1 MSLFSNIRAFIRRQE
16 AKKSHD
22 VQTENHENDRELA
35 SEDNRTCPFC
45 GGHKDQL
52 ELLCYYSNEG
62 IMWSDYRH
70 VLPQMATPS
79 LVQRCP
85 RCGKY
90 YISKASHVLIK
101 DTADFEFI
109 DPVGWDYFSQ
119 SYEEY
124 AQLEKDNMVDFNH
137 RLRMLGAYN
146 DEFSRPQNP
155 HIPTEQDI
163 QIFKD
168 NILHL
173 MDYFPDPIDKAE
185 LYREIGWFDECFKQL
200 EMVDDEGSESKRG
213 YKEIIFR
220 YAEEKENKPF
230 GWEDEGE

>member
-45 GGHKDQL
+45 GGHKDKL

-79 LVQRCP
+79 LVQKCQ

-109 DPVGWDYFSQ
+109 DPVSWDYFRQ

-124 AQLEKDNMVDFNH
+124 TQQEKDNRVDFNH
-137 RLRMLGAYN
+137 RLRMLGAFN
-146 DEFSRPQNP
+146 DEFRRAQNP
-155 HIPTEQDI
+155 PVPTEQDI
-163 QIFKD
+163 KMFQD
-168 NILHL
+168 NVLHL
-173 MDYFPDPIDKAE
+173 IEYIPDPLGKAE
-185 LYREIGWFDECFKQL
+185 MYREVGMFEECFKQL
-200 EMVDDEGSESKRG
+200 DMVEDGGDESIKS
-213 YKEIIFR
+213 YKETIFNL
-220 YAEEKENKPF
+220 AKQKSINPF
-230 GWEDEGE
+230 GWKAE